1 MQARKAGQAY
11 ARRKNPLPKTLPGRG
26 GDIMVV
32 VVTGGFIVLDLI
44 TGTIKA
50 FAEHNF
56 ASSVMREGLFHKVG
70 SILCVA
76 LGMYADYAQQYID
89 LGVTIPVSGAICAYI
104 ALMEIGSIVENLAK
118 INPEIVPEKIRKY
131 FQGLEE

>member
-1 MQARKAGQAY
+1 
-11 ARRKNPLPKTLPGRG
+11 
-26 GDIMVV
+26 MVV

-70 SILCVA
+70 SMLCIA

-89 LGVTIPVSGAICAYI
+89 LGVTIPISGAICAYI
-104 ALMEIGSIVENLAK
+104 ALMEIGSIVENLAR

-131 FQGLEE
+131 FHGLEE

>member
-11 ARRKNPLPKTLPGRG
+11 ARRKNPPPQNIPGRG

-131 FQGLEE
+131 FQGLED

>member
-1 MQARKAGQAY
+1 MA
-11 ARRKNPLPKTLPGRG
+11 
-26 GDIMVV
+26 V

-50 FAEHNF
+50 FAEHDF

-70 SILCVA
+70 SILCIV
-76 LGMYADYAQQYID
+76 LGLYADYAQQYID

-104 ALMEIGSIVENLAK
+104 SLMEIGSVVENVAK
-118 INPEIVPEKIRKY
+118 INPEIVPENIRKY
-131 FQGLEE
+131 FQRLED

>member
-1 MQARKAGQAY
+1 
-11 ARRKNPLPKTLPGRG
+11 
-26 GDIMVV
+26 MVV
-32 VVTGGFIVLDLI
+32 VVAGGFIVLDLI

-70 SILCVA
+70 SILCIA

-89 LGVTIPVSGAICAYI
+89 LGVALPISGAICAYI

-131 FQGLEE
+131 FQGLED

>member
-1 MQARKAGQAY
+1 MRARKAGQAY
-11 ARRKNPLPKTLPGRG
+11 AKRKNPPPKTLSGRG

-56 ASSVMREGLFHKVG
+56 SSSVMREGLFHKVG
-70 SILCVA
+70 SMLCVA
-76 LGMYADYAQQYID
+76 LGLYADYAQQYID
-89 LGVTIPVSGAICAYI
+89 LGVTIPISGAICAYI
-104 ALMEIGSIVENLAK
+104 ALMEIGSIVENLAR